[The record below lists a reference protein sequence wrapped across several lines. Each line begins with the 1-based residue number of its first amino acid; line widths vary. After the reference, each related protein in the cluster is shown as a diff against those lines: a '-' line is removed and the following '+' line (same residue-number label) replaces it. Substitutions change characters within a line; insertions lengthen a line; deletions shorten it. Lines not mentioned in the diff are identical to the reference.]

1 MNPLTQRAN
10 NIYNALHDTERKTN
24 YIIAIAAGIIF
35 GIMLAQGENIMMQF
49 KPTQAECRA
58 IKYAAALEAGIK
70 ETMVLLEPAYKCN
83 TQDSTK
89 PGHMNIA
96 LVSDDPEWRDT
107 EIGRA
112 HV

>member
-1 MNPLTQRAN
+1 
-10 NIYNALHDTERKTN
+10 
-24 YIIAIAAGIIF
+24 
-35 GIMLAQGENIMMQF
+35 MMQF